1 MNRNLLNQAVGK
13 GILSEAQAA
22 QLWDFISAQT
32 ADAPRFQA
40 SHILYYFGGMIAI
53 GAMSLFMNLGWE
65 HFGGW
70 GIFFLALVYMGAG
83 LALTRYFLNTLRLAI
98 PAGITAAFVVVL
110 VPLAIYGL
118 QHALGLWPKAIDA
131 YRDYH
136 RIIDWRWMLMEFG
149 TLAAGAIML
158 WKFRLPF
165 LMMPIAITLWYM
177 SMDIVPFVFGVED
190 AKWELR
196 KLVSVYFGL
205 LIALLGFWVDI
216 RSRFSKDFSFWLYVV
231 GVVTFWGALSMMNSD
246 SELNKFVY
254 FCINLA
260 MIAIGAALSR
270 RVFVIFGALGVA
282 GYVGHLASSIFRDS
296 ILFPI
301 ALTAIGMAVIYCGI
315 LWQRHETAI
324 GARLRSALP
333 AALRELVEART

>member
-1 MNRNLLNQAVGK
+1 MNRTLLNQAVGK
-13 GILSEAQAA
+13 GILSEAQAV

-40 SHILYYFGGMIAI
+40 SHILYYFGGLIAI

-65 HFGGW
+65 RFGGW
-70 GIFFLALVYMGAG
+70 GIFSIALAYMGVG
-83 LALTRYFLNTLRLAI
+83 LALTRYFLNSLRLAI

-118 QHALGLWPKAIDA
+118 QHALGLWPVATDA

-136 RIIDWRWMLMEFG
+136 RVIDWRWMLMEFG

-205 LIALLGFWVDI
+205 LIIGLGFWIDI
-216 RSRFSKDFSFWLYVV
+216 RSRFSKDFAYWLYVV

-246 SELNKFVY
+246 SELNKFIY

-260 MIAIGAALSR
+260 MIAIGAALNR
-270 RVFVIFGALGVA
+270 RVFAIFGALGVA
-282 GYVGHLASSIFRDS
+282 GYVGHLANSIFKDS
-296 ILFPI
+296 ILFPV
-301 ALTAIGMAVIYCGI
+301 ALTVIGLAVIYCGI
-315 LWQRHETAI
+315 LWQRHEAAI
-324 GARLRSALP
+324 GARLRSVLP
-333 AALRELVEART
+333 AALRELVEARA

>member
-53 GAMSLFMNLGWE
+53 GAMSVFMNLGWE
-65 HFGGW
+65 RFGGW
-70 GIFFLALVYMGAG
+70 GIFFIALLYMGVG
-83 LALTRYFLNTLRLAI
+83 LALTRYFLNTLRLSI

-118 QHALGLWPKAIDA
+118 QHALGMWPKAIDA

-216 RSRFSKDFSFWLYVV
+216 RSRFSKDFAFWLYVV

-282 GYVGHLASSIFRDS
+282 GYVVHLASSIFRDS

-301 ALTAIGMAVIYCGI
+301 ALTAIGLAVIYCGI
-315 LWQRHETAI
+315 LWQRHEAAI

-333 AALRELVEART
+333 AALRELVEARG

>member
-53 GAMSLFMNLGWE
+53 GAMSVFMNLGWE
-65 HFGGW
+65 RFGGW
-70 GIFFLALVYMGAG
+70 GIFFIALLYMGVG
-83 LALTRYFLNTLRLAI
+83 LALTRYFLNTLRLSI

-118 QHALGLWPKAIDA
+118 QHALGMWPKAIDA

-158 WKFRLPF
+158 RKFRLPF

-190 AKWELR
+190 TKWELR

-216 RSRFSKDFSFWLYVV
+216 RSRFSKDFAFWLYVV

-282 GYVGHLASSIFRDS
+282 GYVVHLASSIFRDS

-301 ALTAIGMAVIYCGI
+301 ALTAIGLAVIYCGI
-315 LWQRHETAI
+315 LWQRHEAAI

-333 AALRELVEART
+333 AALRELVEARG